1 MLKQLTVDDRDPPS
15 PPLACETTPPPPP
28 GFNAADPAD
37 WRKWLGNPS
46 SDPTEEPSDLEEHEN
61 DEENKDGED
70 EEEVEEEEL
79 EIDPDEPPYLR
90 EGNGFDEDY
99 ISDGSDS
106 AMAHWEDDSEN
117 LERGIIST
125 PRDGKVLANP

>member
-1 MLKQLTVDDRDPPS
+1 VSSRMLKPLTLDDRDPPS
-15 PPLACETTPPPPP
+15 PTLACDTTPPPPP
-28 GFNAADPAD
+28 GFNPANPAD
-37 WRKWLGNPS
+37 WRKWLGNPL
-46 SDPTEEPSDLEEHEN
+46 SDPTEEPSDLEEDEN

-99 ISDGSDS
+99 ISDSDG
-106 AMAHWEDDSEN
+106 EN
-117 LERGIIST
+117 LESRIIST
-125 PRDGKVLANP
+125 PRDGTVANP